1 MPEDSRWDL
10 MRLFSLLLSHREIDG
25 ALLFLLAM
33 GSVALIV
40 ATPTL
45 KGEEMRAMICAVLMM
60 SLVGCERYCPTVM
73 THEGEDVRVEYIDGV
88 AYHYQARVYEEV
100 VSCTWL
106 RQDDECGW
114 VETDAPDGLHADS
127 EDGGDYIYH
136 GAHHHQDR
144 AESYA
149 DGDGRRFLV
158 TLRPWLRGD
167 GECEWRD
174 WTEEL
179 LTE

>member
-1 MPEDSRWDL
+1 

-73 THEGEDVRVEYIDGV
+73 THEGEDVRVEYIGGV
-88 AYHYQARVYEEV
+88 AYHYQDRIDDTIRNGQEVRVMWRI
-100 VSCTWL
+100 WL
-106 RQDDECGW
+106 EQDDECRW
-114 VETDAPDGLHADS
+114 QVRSIE
-127 EDGGDYIYH
+127 
-136 GAHHHQDR
+136 Q
-144 AESYA
+144 
-149 DGDGRRFLV
+149 
-158 TLRPWLRGD
+158 W
-167 GECEWRD
+167 
-174 WTEEL
+174 
-179 LTE
+179 